1 MEGEGGVW
9 REEYGWRIKQGYGE
23 RGRSMEREGGVWRE
37 REECGGRGSVEGE
50 EGVWRGRGMVLLIL
64 IQILICWSVN
74 LLFESCVTSF
84 AELNILPTSAT
95 LVISK
100 SRTQWHA
107 GLSPRPHM
115 GLLNEASDRPIS
127 TILLSI
133 VHSSGSRTPGSTTGG
148 PTQFPV

>member
-1 MEGEGGVW
+1 MEGEA
-9 REEYGWRIKQGYGE
+9 
-23 RGRSMEREGGVWRE
+23 
-37 REECGGRGSVEGE
+37 
-50 EGVWRGRGMVLLIL
+50 GVWRGRGTVLLIL

-107 GLSPRPHM
+107 GLIPRPHM
-115 GLLNEASDRPIS
+115 GLGNKASGMPIS
-127 TILLSI
+127 TIMLSI
-133 VHSSGSRTPGSTTGG
+133 VHSSGSRTAGSATGG
-148 PTQFPV
+148 PTPLPE